1 MGKEKKKHISL
12 DFKKIKWNWRALVKE
27 AESWNDGQT
36 VNCQAVARRC
46 EVHRSSD
53 TDKLAGNGGQI
64 VQAVLTHAGVD
75 VTRFLSGK
83 GQRRQESLAA
93 DDQLNGQDQE
103 YKFHPTPNCRLCK
116 AKKSSSIK
124 MVFS

>member
-1 MGKEKKKHISL
+1 MGKEKKHVSL
-12 DFKKIKWNWRALVKE
+12 DFNKIKWNWRALVKE

-36 VNCQAVARRC
+36 VNWQAVARRY

-83 GQRRQESLAA
+83 GQKTGEPRCRRLV
-93 DDQLNGQDQE
+93 
-103 YKFHPTPNCRLCK
+103 KCT
-116 AKKSSSIK
+116 KSGIQVPSHTQQIVDSAR
-124 MVFS
+124 